1 MAEHTFVLL
10 NPDEYD
16 RAKKILNA
24 AKHPGFVGRELF
36 FRCATKGRVC
46 VCVVDSEDA
55 GVCFVAADKVQ
66 ALSVAVKHQGRGVGQ
81 ALMAHLK
88 PRFVNAIG
96 ERVGWFEKIGYAPVG
111 AAKVGQNGKHIT
123 QLMERSGEAAT
134 ESVAIVDRKP
144 GGKPTTKESE
154 DIGELLA
161 KTRGKLDDKTVTILL
176 AAAERG
182 LPKQLAAPL
191 ARISRQTLHAWLTS
205 AEEPYASFAAEYRA
219 AMARAGGNLVDT
231 VTNTDPKW
239 LLAVVHK
246 LRPPPERREVTGKD
260 GKPLHGTDQYTDAEL
275 EAELER
281 RGYQKKTTTE
291 GDSDDA

>member
-1 MAEHTFVLL
+1 V
-10 NPDEYD
+10 
-16 RAKKILNA
+16 
-24 AKHPGFVGRELF
+24 
-36 FRCATKGRVC
+36 TK
-46 VCVVDSEDA
+46 
-55 GVCFVAADKVQ
+55 
-66 ALSVAVKHQGRGVGQ
+66 
-81 ALMAHLK
+81 
-88 PRFVNAIG
+88 
-96 ERVGWFEKIGYAPVG
+96 
-111 AAKVGQNGKHIT
+111 
-123 QLMERSGEAAT
+123 
-134 ESVAIVDRKP
+134 RKP
-144 GGKPTTKESE
+144 PTADALARASSLPTTS
-154 DIGELLA
+154 
-161 KTRGKLDDKTVTILL
+161 TRGKLDQATVTILL

-191 ARISRQTLHAWLTS
+191 ARISRQTLHVWLTS
-205 AEEPYASFAAEYRA
+205 TEEPYVSFAADYRA

-281 RGYQKKTTTE
+281 RGYQKKTATE